1 MFLVRDDLNKR
12 KRKIKGIYSVN
23 PVYGYLMAQ
32 ANLIWVIK
40 RAIMIMD
47 RKSAGPIYK
56 NGLDRYKSLAQYARI
71 WEQQTK
77 KTKSADSTA
86 KFISLD
92 KIIKKWDKL
101 QKIGSQINP
110 IARKATGEVMPD
122 YSEERLEILLEAAG
136 DVNKYAKSVGIDAF
150 KRLPVYRSNS
160 RRSRG

>member
-71 WEQQTK
+71 WEQQIK
-77 KTKSADSTA
+77 KTKPIGLSTQ
-86 KFISLD
+86 FISFD
-92 KIIKKWDKL
+92 RVIKNWDKL
-101 QKIGSQINP
+101 QKMGFLVHP
-110 IARKATGEVMPD
+110 VAKKTKGELMPQ

-136 DVNKYAKSVGIDAF
+136 DVHKYAIKMGMDVF
-150 KRLPVYRSNS
+150 KRLPAYR
-160 RRSRG
+160 RKGHK